1 MPGLCSA
8 NQRQLSG
15 PPVRGISPG
24 LRASS
29 LRGGDVDRVPKA
41 RPPESRRLQ
50 QLRISASG
58 VLFSWAY
65 PSGLCRFVRVNLTLQ
80 YGRDWA
86 VVQDFSQINR
96 RAAGQMWQSACTR

>member
-8 NQRQLSG
+8 NHRQLSG
-15 PPVRGISPG
+15 PPVRAILPG
-24 LRASS
+24 LWASS
-29 LRGGDVDRVPKA
+29 FRGGDVDRAPKA
-41 RPPESRRLQ
+41 RPAESRRLQ

-65 PSGLCRFVRVNLTLQ
+65 PSGPCLFVRVNLTLQ

-86 VVQDFSQINR
+86 VGQDFSQIVR
-96 RAAGQMWQSACTR
+96 VGAA